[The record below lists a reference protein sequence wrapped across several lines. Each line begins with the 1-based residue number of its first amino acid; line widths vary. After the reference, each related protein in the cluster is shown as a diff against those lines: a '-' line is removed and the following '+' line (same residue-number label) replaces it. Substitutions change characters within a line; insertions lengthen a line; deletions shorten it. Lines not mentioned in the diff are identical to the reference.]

1 VSKGQILQAI
11 VGYAENKIDS
21 IGACN
26 AAWLLVEE
34 MRIAYTFD
42 RKHFA
47 RLKKIVTR
55 VLERILN
62 PHDPGFEFGI

>member
-1 VSKGQILQAI
+1 LILQAI
-11 VGYAENKIDS
+11 VGYTENKIDS

-34 MRIAYTFD
+34 RRIAYTFD

-47 RLKKIVTR
+47 RLKYTVTR

-62 PHDPGFEFGI
+62 PHDPGLEFGI

>member
-1 VSKGQILQAI
+1 
-11 VGYAENKIDS
+11 
-21 IGACN
+21 
-26 AAWLLVEE
+26 

-47 RLKKIVTR
+47 HLKKIVTR

-62 PHDPGFEFGI
+62 PHDPDFEFDVILNLGFQTALAVCGLRSALSPLFS

>member
-1 VSKGQILQAI
+1 
-11 VGYAENKIDS
+11 
-21 IGACN
+21 
-26 AAWLLVEE
+26 

-47 RLKKIVTR
+47 HLKKIVTR

-62 PHDPGFEFGI
+62 PHDPDFEFDVILNLGF